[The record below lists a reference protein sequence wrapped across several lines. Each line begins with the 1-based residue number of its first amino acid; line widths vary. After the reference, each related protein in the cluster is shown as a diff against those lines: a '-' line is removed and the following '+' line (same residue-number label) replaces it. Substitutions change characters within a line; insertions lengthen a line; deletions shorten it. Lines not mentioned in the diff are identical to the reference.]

1 VIRLI
6 IPGAQEWVLLLLIIA
21 LLFGAHK
28 LPEIARSLGRS
39 RVEFEKGKKEAEME
53 LKELERKH
61 RKGEISDSDRRAKL
75 EKIAKDLGIDPTGK
89 SDEELIGEIERML
102 PRFA

>member
-1 VIRLI
+1 MI

-53 LKELERKH
+53 LLELERKH
-61 RKGEISDSDRRAKL
+61 KISDSDRSKL

-89 SDEELIGEIERML
+89 SDKELIKKISKKLKNNEK
-102 PRFA
+102 